1 VADRHD
7 ILERAFGSAEW
18 RESAGA
24 FFHATGLSLFVV
36 DLETRTAVFSA
47 GRCGYCHLSLD
58 AIVPGPSECYDAP
71 PKPEGSKCH
80 VTCRGG
86 LTTYLSPIKV
96 DGRTVAHLLLSGFV
110 SSTRERR
117 KLYEHLM
124 GRGVREEAARLAVRS
139 LPVMARREIESFA
152 RLAVSTAR
160 SAIVASVS
168 TIPSAVSSTASD
180 ATAALLET
188 GIAVAESLGDPH
200 GMPPQLLE
208 GALRLFDAEAGTIAL
223 SRAGGYVEVVAS
235 AGEGVRPAGIKLRLE
250 GGAAARALETGRT
263 AVVAGERAGDD
274 ARRVTV
280 VAPLLADE
288 VASGT
293 LELRLPAGRAPGS
306 NVVKRIERFARFS
319 ALAIENAQGRATGE
333 RALDDVKRADGLAA
347 VLGSLTDASEITRRV
362 LSAADE
368 SLTFDVA
375 GLVVT
380 SWGRDRAEVLLGGD
394 TTGAEVSMLLGEAA
408 GRDMS
413 VQPLN
418 MIAYHEG
425 GGSLVDSKEVRESW
439 TFMSTDLACGDHL
452 VGFLFCASAT
462 GIRFDAQDNRLLE
475 GLGKHAA
482 IALERAELFVRI
494 RDDFAK
500 TVAALSSS
508 IDAASHTSRGHSA
521 RVMEYAMLIGE
532 ELDLELEQIE
542 QLRFAGLLHD
552 VGMTGVTEEIL
563 LKPIQLTEDE
573 LARVRIHAEL
583 GATVVE
589 QIEFLKD
596 ITPVILHHHERWD
609 GSGYPVGLAGEAIPL
624 LARIL
629 AVSDALDGLTSGTQR
644 QAKMSFGAARAELRA
659 KSGSV
664 YDPAI
669 TGALFDALDRQA
681 LAGSTGLL
689 APRVSKGRQDLPA

>member
-18 RESAGA
+18 REGAGA

-36 DLETRTAVFSA
+36 DLESRTPLFST

-58 AIVPGPSECYDAP
+58 AIVPGPAECYDTP
-71 PKPEGSKCH
+71 PKGEGSKWH

-86 LTTYLSPIKV
+86 LTTCLAPV
-96 DGRTVAHLLLSGFV
+96 RVNGETLVHVLLSGFV

-139 LPVMARREIESFA
+139 LPVMARRETESFA
-152 RLAVSTAR
+152 RLAVSTAQ
-160 SAIVASVS
+160 SAIVASVG
-168 TIPSAVSSTASD
+168 
-180 ATAALLET
+180 ATAAASPAASDMTSAFLET

-200 GMPPQLLE
+200 GMPLQLLD
-208 GALRLFDAEAGTIAL
+208 GALRLFGAEAGTIAL
-223 SRAGGYVEVVAS
+223 SRVGGYVEVVAS
-235 AGEGVRPAGIKLRLE
+235 IGEDVRPAGIKLRLE

-274 ARRVTV
+274 ARRVTI
-280 VAPLLADE
+280 VAPLLAGE
-288 VASGT
+288 APSGT
-293 LELRLPAGRAPGS
+293 LELRLAAGRAPGS
-306 NVVKRIERFARFS
+306 SEVKRIERYARFS
-319 ALAIENAQGRATGE
+319 ALAIENAQGRASRE

-347 VLGSLTDASEITRRV
+347 VLGSLTDVGEIMCRV
-362 LSAADE
+362 LSATDE

-394 TTGAEVSMLLGEAA
+394 ATSAEVSMLLGEAV
-408 GRDMS
+408 GRDMC
-413 VQPLN
+413 VQPLS
-418 MIAYHEG
+418 MIAYRDG
-425 GGSLVDSKEVRESW
+425 GGSLTDSKSVRENW

-452 VGFLFCASAT
+452 VGHLFCASAS
-462 GIRFDAQDNRLLE
+462 GVRFDACDNHLLQS
-475 GLGKHAA
+475 LGGHAA
-482 IALERAELFVRI
+482 IALERGELFLRI

-532 ELDLELEQIE
+532 ELDLDFEQIE

-563 LKPIQLTEDE
+563 LKPVQLTEDE

-609 GSGYPVGLAGEAIPL
+609 GTGYPVGLAGEAIPL

-629 AVSDALDGLTSGTQR
+629 AVADALDGLTSGTQR
-644 QAKMSFGAARAELRA
+644 QAKMSFGSARAELRA
-659 KSGSV
+659 KSGAA
-664 YDPAI
+664 YDP
-669 TGALFDALDRQA
+669 TVTTALFDALDRQA

-689 APRVSKGRQDLPA
+689 APQASKSRQDLPA